1 MIRPVHVTST
11 RLGELI
17 ASCPAEYADV
27 AITGATADNRQVEPG
42 DLFFAIPG
50 ATAHGARYANSA
62 VASGA
67 VAVITDT
74 DGADFVTAD
83 VPVIILADVARHV
96 GDIAAA
102 VYGFPAQ
109 KLTTYAVTGTNGK
122 TTTAFMIDHI
132 LNTLGET
139 TGLIGTV
146 AVKIAGQ
153 EIPAQLT
160 TPQPADLQ
168 AMLAAL
174 VERGGTSLVMEVS
187 SHAIAQ
193 GRIESINYSV
203 AGFTNLTQDHLDY
216 HNTLTE
222 YFEAKALLFT
232 EKFSRVG
239 VAITDTPWGEE
250 LVKRGN
256 ERVAALA
263 SQPDQPAGWRF
274 TGQADGTLTLRGEN
288 WGTITTSTNLP
299 GDFNIAN
306 AALAI
311 AMVAKAGYSAEAISA
326 ALLASNGVNP
336 QVPGRMEVVA
346 EAPRIVVDFAH
357 NEDALTKA
365 IEALRPST
373 QGNLIVIT
381 GSAGDRDVTKRP
393 LMAKTVA
400 ERADVL
406 VITDDDPH
414 SEDPAHIRAD
424 LIAGIPTDTNWI
436 EIADRREAITA
447 MVTDACAEDTIL
459 IAGRGHETIQDMNG
473 TLVNLDDREV
483 AREAHAKR
491 RA

>member
-1 MIRPVHVTST
+1 MYPGCHST
-11 RLGELI
+11 R
-17 ASCPAEYADV
+17 
-27 AITGATADNRQVEPG
+27 
-42 DLFFAIPG
+42 
-50 ATAHGARYANSA
+50 ARYANSA

-288 WGTITTSTNLP
+288 WGLSPRQRI
-299 GDFNIAN
+299 FQ
-306 AALAI
+306 
-311 AMVAKAGYSAEAISA
+311 AISTLPMR
-326 ALLASNGVNP
+326 LL
-336 QVPGRMEVVA
+336 
-346 EAPRIVVDFAH
+346 
-357 NEDALTKA
+357 L
-365 IEALRPST
+365 
-373 QGNLIVIT
+373 
-381 GSAGDRDVTKRP
+381 
-393 LMAKTVA
+393 
-400 ERADVL
+400 
-406 VITDDDPH
+406 
-414 SEDPAHIRAD
+414 
-424 LIAGIPTDTNWI
+424 
-436 EIADRREAITA
+436 
-447 MVTDACAEDTIL
+447 
-459 IAGRGHETIQDMNG
+459 
-473 TLVNLDDREV
+473 
-483 AREAHAKR
+483 
-491 RA
+491 

>member
-1 MIRPVHVTST
+1 M
-11 RLGELI
+11 
-17 ASCPAEYADV
+17 
-27 AITGATADNRQVEPG
+27 
-42 DLFFAIPG
+42 
-50 ATAHGARYANSA
+50 
-62 VASGA
+62 
-67 VAVITDT
+67 
-74 DGADFVTAD
+74 
-83 VPVIILADVARHV
+83 
-96 GDIAAA
+96 
-102 VYGFPAQ
+102 
-109 KLTTYAVTGTNGK
+109 
-122 TTTAFMIDHI
+122 
-132 LNTLGET
+132 
-139 TGLIGTV
+139 
-146 AVKIAGQ
+146 
-153 EIPAQLT
+153 
-160 TPQPADLQ
+160 
-168 AMLAAL
+168 
-174 VERGGTSLVMEVS
+174 
-187 SHAIAQ
+187 
-193 GRIESINYSV
+193 
-203 AGFTNLTQDHLDY
+203 
-216 HNTLTE
+216 
-222 YFEAKALLFT
+222 
-232 EKFSRVG
+232 
-239 VAITDTPWGEE
+239 
-250 LVKRGN
+250 
-256 ERVAALA
+256 
-263 SQPDQPAGWRF
+263 
-274 TGQADGTLTLRGEN
+274 TLRGEN